1 MDPKPE
7 KHTFRGKSRISNP
20 DNASPYEVKVETC
33 SSVYDS
39 SVIARFVRLQ
49 DDPGAFVGIYHPDTD
64 QHVSKSVFELGLVYE
79 SGEVD
84 VLNRLMDDY
93 CKNKVRGFA

>member
-7 KHTFRGKSRISNP
+7 KHTFRGKVRISNP

-39 SVIARFVRLQ
+39 SVMTRFVRLQ

-64 QHVSKSVFELGLVYE
+64 RSVSKSVFELGHVFE
-79 SGEVD
+79 SDEVNAI
-84 VLNRLMDDY
+84 NRLMDDY